1 MHAVAYG
8 AHRHRSLRLFWYIQ
22 TTFFVQLTLYCS
34 VALNAFLL
42 TTCTC
47 VQFVINICPV
57 HVLYEW

>member
-1 MHAVAYG
+1 MQLLTVHIDIGHFVFFG
-8 AHRHRSLRLFWYIQ
+8 ISKPLFSSN
-22 TTFFVQLTLYCS
+22 FTLYCS

-57 HVLYEW
+57 YVLYEW